1 MVEEE
6 LENAWC
12 MQVYDMYCNAWDAT
26 VDKEVKYNRKLLEV
40 IDMY

>member
-6 LENAWC
+6 LENACC
-12 MQVYDMYCNAWDAT
+12 MQVYDMYCSALDAI
-26 VDKEVKYNRKLLEV
+26 VDKEVECNRKLLEV